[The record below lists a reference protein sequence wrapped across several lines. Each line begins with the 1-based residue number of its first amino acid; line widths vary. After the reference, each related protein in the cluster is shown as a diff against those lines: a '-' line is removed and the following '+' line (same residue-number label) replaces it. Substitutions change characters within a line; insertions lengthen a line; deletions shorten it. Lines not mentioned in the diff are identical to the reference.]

1 MVSAQ
6 SCTGQVTGMSSD
18 GSAQSCTGQVTG
30 MSSDICRVPLQ
41 SKFLE
46 DLIVGT
52 QCYIQAEGIGTEYLE
67 RKIKH

>member
-46 DLIVGT
+46 DLIE
-52 QCYIQAEGIGTEYLE
+52 CYIQAD
-67 RKIKH
+67 